1 MIRRTL
7 FSRQNSRSTADM
19 IAAAAPRNSSHWAN
33 KYPQRAQAHPK
44 PSANHINFRIGHTSL
59 KEEWRRLSGSA
70 IL

>member
-1 MIRRTL
+1 
-7 FSRQNSRSTADM
+7 M

-33 KYPQRAQAHPK
+33 KYPQRTQAHPK

-70 IL
+70 I